1 MVFFPVK
8 GQPTIRSG
16 MWLSINICP
25 KVTSPQISQT
35 KKQKKKSAQQK
46 WTGGL
51 ICCVQLKTVCAICLS
66 IQTALCNANLALQK
80 KDQPVIRQIVTGGWV
95 VGKKN
100 ETAVDCQY
108 STKNDQQLN
117 KRLELV

>member
-1 MVFFPVK
+1 M
-8 GQPTIRSG
+8 
-16 MWLSINICP
+16 
-25 KVTSPQISQT
+25 
-35 KKQKKKSAQQK
+35 
-46 WTGGL
+46 
-51 ICCVQLKTVCAICLS
+51 QLKTVCAICLS

-117 KRLELV
+117 KRLELTRWWQSQVTLVELVCLKKKIK